1 MKQAPVIYEG
11 RVAGVIEALDLLN
24 YMYKSNNPVISA
36 KEIMKKDFC
45 ITYNDTPLDEINSLD
60 FDGWIV
66 TNKQG
71 CLLGIVYKEDL
82 VNATM
87 KNYYTARAIDISNDI
102 GFEFRIVGKG
112 ILDSMHDGVYITDSR
127 GITIFINKAYTRI
140 SGIEKEEVIGIPMK
154 ELISKGLFTE
164 SASLIALE
172 QNESVTIVD
181 KFRNGKRCLVTS
193 SPVHDEDGN
202 IIMVVTNIRDITEL
216 LNLKTRV
223 EQTELLKRKYY
234 FELEQLRREQ
244 IDKKDIIGN
253 SKEIEEVLEVV
264 SKISEVD
271 ATVLI
276 TGETGVGKE
285 VIAKEIH
292 KKSLRKDAPFVKVNC
307 ASIPETLFES
317 ELFGYEKGAFTGAAN
332 CGKPG
337 MFEVADKGTILLD
350 EIGEI
355 PLNIQSKLLRVLQEK
370 QITRVGGTKVQ
381 KIDVRILAATNL
393 NLKEQVEKGLFR
405 EDLYYR
411 LNVIPIRIPAL
422 RERKEDIVLLAIHF
436 LDLYNS
442 KYNMNKKLDYSAA
455 ELLRLYP
462 WPGNVRELKNLME
475 RLVLICPNDIISDE
489 YISKMISKK
498 EVEFLYDFY
507 DKEIHLNE
515 AVAIVEKQLIYNAL
529 KNYKTT
535 RKAAEA
541 LGISQPTVVRKANC
555 YGIKLS

>member
-1 MKQAPVIYEG
+1 
-11 RVAGVIEALDLLN
+11 
-24 YMYKSNNPVISA
+24 
-36 KEIMKKDFC
+36 
-45 ITYNDTPLDEINSLD
+45 
-60 FDGWIV
+60 
-66 TNKQG
+66 
-71 CLLGIVYKEDL
+71 
-82 VNATM
+82 M

-292 KKSLRKDAPFVKVNC
+292 NKSLRKDAPFVKVNC